1 MIKTRSHAS
10 RMRTALLLTG
20 RLEKV
25 LCMGD
30 AVQGG
35 RCCAGGG
42 GGAMKGKGAVWGGGG
57 CCAGREVLSTT
68 ESDITTLPLPLWTDR
83 QV

>member
-1 MIKTRSHAS
+1 
-10 RMRTALLLTG
+10 MRTALLLTG

-30 AVQGG
+30 AVQGEG
-35 RCCAGGG
+35 AVQGG
-42 GGAMKGKGAVWGGGG
+42 GGAMTGKGAVCVCGGGGG
-57 CCAGREVLSTT
+57 CCPQQKVTSQHFP
-68 ESDITTLPLPLWTDR
+68 SPLWTDR